1 MESSRPSTGE
11 SLASAMGWA
20 ELEDEM
26 LHSSQESWQ
35 SIHEADIYRTP
46 SDPGDSADES
56 AGTPLSQGTEQAW
69 WVEQLLQHTQN
80 YRYKD
85 PAQTSVKLLSGCS
98 GMAAEAFALQEPHIQ

>member
-1 MESSRPSTGE
+1 
-11 SLASAMGWA
+11 MGWA

-26 LHSSQESWQ
+26 LHSSQESWR

-46 SDPGDSADES
+46 SDPGNSADES
-56 AGTPLSQGTEQAW
+56 AGTPLSQGAQQAW
-69 WVEQLLQHTQN
+69 WAELLLQHAENLN

-98 GMAAEAFALQEPHIQ
+98 GMAAEAFALQEPRIFFFGGGVRCRH